1 MRTNIGLARKNLAG
15 EKHSSLFRDTVPD
28 EENKVF
34 LTLTLDRRLPTSAEN
49 QIKSNFYLNQ
59 WQCYDRHS
67 LSRIWTK
74 SHLG

>member
-15 EKHSSLFRDTVPD
+15 EKHANLFRDTVPD

-49 QIKSNFYLNQ
+49 KIKSNFYLNQ
-59 WQCYDRHS
+59 WQCYDRPS
-67 LSRIWTK
+67 LSRIWTR